1 MRTCTLRT
9 GGIVLAA
16 IAAVTA
22 SGCELGMY
30 GHGRATNDVC
40 PPWTAGCSAVVD
52 AAGDGPVR
60 AAPALAER
68 DAIVEAAEAAPVRQC
83 TTVPLACQGATIAD
97 VIVDQYVAQF

>member
-1 MRTCTLRT
+1 MGRVQRPGLAL
-9 GGIVLAA
+9 VALAA
-16 IAAVTA
+16 IAV
-22 SGCELGMY
+22 SGCELGIY
-30 GHGRATNDVC
+30 GHERAVNEAC

-83 TTVPLACQGATIAD
+83 TTVPLACQGATITD

>member
-1 MRTCTLRT
+1 MRMRLARSA
-9 GGIVLAA
+9 GFLFALGAA
-16 IAAVTA
+16 IAV

-30 GHGRATNDVC
+30 GYSEATNDVC